1 MPTLLFPLRGPMQA
15 WGVSSNFV
23 IRDTLKEPSKS
34 GVIGLIAAAM
44 GLSKN
49 SDLSS
54 LRSLNFGVRVDREG
68 ELMVDFH
75 TAMDV
80 LNAEGSVLRNAVL
93 SNRYFLADACFLIGL
108 EGELSLLK
116 TILTAL
122 QAPKWLL
129 FLGRKSMPLTEPPWF
144 SPEIQSIFNEPLED
158 SLTNFPWIGLTTKK
172 LQQDYKTIQEYDNFQ
187 LIETPKD
194 KTNQNNTKRLRLQLE
209 GEDGFSSI
217 QDQPINFESRI
228 FARRKVL
235 SKLIDLP
242 EFSIIPKED
251 KNVSLKDNDQ
261 PIL

>member
-1 MPTLLFPLRGPMQA
+1 MSTLLFPLKGPMQA

-23 IRDTLKEPSKS
+23 VRDTLTEPSKS

-49 SDLSS
+49 SDLTS

-116 TILTAL
+116 TIFKAL
-122 QAPKWLL
+122 QSPKWLL
-129 FLGRKSMPLTEPPWF
+129 FLGRKSMPLSEPPWF
-144 SPEIQSIFNEPLED
+144 SPEIQSIFNKSLED
-158 SLTNFPWIGLTTKK
+158 SLTNFPWICLNIKK
-172 LQQDYKTIQEYDNFQ
+172 HQQDFNMVHEYDNFQ
-187 LIETPKD
+187 LIETPKE
-194 KTNQNNTKRLRLQLE
+194 KRNQNNTMRLRLLLE
-209 GEDGFSSI
+209 SEDGFSTI

-242 EFSIIPKED
+242 EYSIILKED
-251 KNVSLKDNDQ
+251 NNVSLKDHDQ